1 MLTDDDEGVVN
12 VDTAKA
18 IGGFTNEGPSILCL
32 HIFDS
37 QSLLKDP
44 EAHPTT
50 VDVSSIFG
58 PHDEG
63 WRITLHRTLKFHGA
77 SNSDGLPVG
86 NLLCYT
92 WRSYKKQDYVN
103 YCHCRV
109 LSGFGTNS
117 NPSLC

>member
-32 HIFDS
+32 HLFDA
-37 QSLLKDP
+37 QGLLKDP

-50 VDVSSIFG
+50 VDVSSVFG

-63 WRITLHRTLKFHGA
+63 RRIALHRTLKFHGA
-77 SNSDGLPVG
+77 SNSDGLTVG
-86 NLLCYT
+86 NLLGYT
-92 WRSYKKQDYVN
+92 WRTYRKQDDVN
-103 YCHCRV
+103 YCHCRT
-109 LSGFGTNS
+109 LSGFGKNS
-117 NPSLC
+117 NRFP